1 MDVPKELTATI
12 RQINGDRATIDL
24 NGQSISWPTVA
35 VPDGAQEGDTV
46 ALKMLTAQ
54 AAEQDRQELARAI
67 LSEILGG
74 SS

>member
-1 MDVPKELTATI
+1 MDVPKELTATV
-12 RQINGDRATIDL
+12 RQISADQATIDL
-24 NGQSISWPTVA
+24 NGQMLSWPREALPTGV
-35 VPDGAQEGDTV
+35 QEGATV
-46 ALKMLTAQ
+46 QLRMLTEQ